1 MEDTPLG
8 DIPASAILDDV
19 PGAVGAIQSK
29 FNDAEHGRYQHEQR
43 WLKSYKNFRGI
54 YDSTTQF
61 RETEKSRVFIKITKT
76 KVLASFGQIID
87 VLFANK
93 KFPIV
98 VESSPMPE
106 GVAEFAHLDV
116 AGQMQQQQMQPQQA
130 PTDPFG
136 FAGDGRELPPGAT
149 EAQTPE
155 NFLGGMAQ
163 KYEGANL
170 AEGPSKMGEPQISP
184 ARETARR
191 MEKCIHDQLQEN
203 NAVNVLRH
211 SIFESVLLGTGIV
224 KGPFSESKTL
234 HRWDNNRQYSP
245 YQRSVPRIE
254 SVSCWDFFPD
264 PRATSIDD
272 CEYVIQR
279 HRMSSFQLRDLANKP
294 YFRKDNIAACLS
306 MGPNYTDK
314 YYEET
319 IRRES
324 TEDMS
329 DNTRFEVLEYWGML
343 DSNLASQIGLE
354 QELFDEL
361 TEVPVNIWVCG
372 QHILRAVLNPFVPYK
387 LPFHAFP
394 YEINPYQLF
403 GVGVPENM
411 EDAQL
416 LMNGHIRMAIDNLAL
431 AGNVVFDVDEASLV
445 PGQNYDIYPGKVF
458 RRQSGNPGTAIN
470 SVKFPNTAG
479 ENIQMYQAA
488 RQLADEETGLPS
500 IMHGQTGVSGT
511 GRTAAG
517 LSMLLGGANLS
528 IKTVIKN
535 IDDFMLKPL
544 GEALFHWNMQ
554 FNDEK
559 PDIVGD
565 LEIKPQGTAAVMQ
578 KEVRSQRLTAL
589 LQTVANPM
597 LAPFIKIPNLV
608 RELAIAQDI
617 DPDLLVNDMND
628 AQIFAEMLR
637 GLNVGQGNMPDPAAA
652 GQQPNGMGQSG
663 GLPPGFE
670 GETGGPAGGGEIG
683 LRDEMAAGQGAGGG
697 PPLVPEDAS

>member
-1 MEDTPLG
+1 MDDSILG
-8 DIPASAILDDV
+8 DTTTAPDLDDIPNV
-19 PGAVGAIQSK
+19 AGAIRSK
-29 FNDAEHGRYQHEQR
+29 FTDAEHGRYQHEQR
-43 WLKSYKNFRGI
+43 WLSGYKNFRGI

-76 KVLASFGQIID
+76 KVLAAYGQIID

-98 VESSPMPE
+98 VESSPLPE
-106 GVAEFAHLDV
+106 GIAEFAHLDV
-116 AGQMQQQQMQPQQA
+116 AGRAAQEQPQS
-130 PTDPFG
+130 PIDPYG

-149 EAQTPE
+149 EAQPV
-155 NFLGGMAQ
+155 NLGGLSQ
-163 KYEGANL
+163 EYEGANL
-170 AEGPSKMGEPQISP
+170 AEGPAKLGEPQISP
-184 ARETARR
+184 SREAARR
-191 MEKCIHDQLQEN
+191 MEKLIHDQLQEN

-211 SIFESVLLGTGIV
+211 SMFEATLLGTGII
-224 KGPFSESKTL
+224 KGPFNDSKTL
-234 HRWDNNRQYSP
+234 HRWDENKKYSP
-245 YQRSVPRIE
+245 YKRVVPRIE

-264 PRATSIDD
+264 PRATSVDD
-272 CEYVIQR
+272 CEYIIQR
-279 HRMSSFQLRDLANKP
+279 HRMSASQLRDLADKP
-294 YFRKDNIAACLS
+294 YFRPDNIAECLS
-306 MGPNYTDK
+306 MGPNYDDK

-319 IRRES
+319 IRRE
-324 TEDMS
+324 TLEEMS
-329 DNTRFEVLEYWGML
+329 SNTRFEVLEYWGML
-343 DSNLASQIGLE
+343 DSRLAAQIGLE
-354 QELFDEL
+354 EGIIDDLSEI
-361 TEVPVNIWVCG
+361 PVNIWICG
-372 QHILRAVLNPFVPYK
+372 THIIRAVFNPFVPYR
-387 LPFHAFP
+387 LPFQVFP
-394 YEINPYQLF
+394 YEVNPYQLF

-416 LMNGHIRMAIDNLAL
+416 LMNGHVRMAIDNLAL

-458 RRQSGNPGTAIN
+458 RRQSGTTGTAIN

-535 IDDFMLKPL
+535 IDDYLLKPL
-544 GEALFHWNMQ
+544 GESLFHWNMQ
-554 FNDEK
+554 FNEDRI
-559 PDIVGD
+559 DIVGD

-637 GLNVGQGNMPDPAAA
+637 GLNVGQGNMSDPSAA
-652 GQQPNGMGQSG
+652 GEQPNGMGQSG
-663 GLPPGFE
+663 GLPQGPQGAPS
-670 GETGGPAGGGEIG
+670 GPAGGGEIG
-683 LRDEMAAGQGAGGG
+683 LRDAPTSGQGTDGGT
-697 PPLVPEDAS
+697 PPVPEDAG

>member
-1 MEDTPLG
+1 
-8 DIPASAILDDV
+8 
-19 PGAVGAIQSK
+19 
-29 FNDAEHGRYQHEQR
+29 
-43 WLKSYKNFRGI
+43 
-54 YDSTTQF
+54 
-61 RETEKSRVFIKITKT
+61 VFIKITKT
-76 KVLASFGQIID
+76 KVLAAYGQIID

-98 VESSPMPE
+98 VESSPLPE
-106 GVAEFAHLDV
+106 GIAEFAHLDV
-116 AGQMQQQQMQPQQA
+116 AGRTAQQQPQG
-130 PTDPFG
+130 PIDPYG

-149 EAQTPE
+149 EAQPVD
-155 NFLGGMAQ
+155 LGGLSQ
-163 KYEGANL
+163 EYEGANL
-170 AEGPSKMGEPQISP
+170 AEGPAKLGEPQISP
-184 ARETARR
+184 SREAARR
-191 MEKCIHDQLQEN
+191 MEKLIHDQLQEN

-211 SIFESVLLGTGIV
+211 SMFEATLLGTGII
-224 KGPFSESKTL
+224 KGPFNDSKTL
-234 HRWDNNRQYSP
+234 HRWDENKKYSP
-245 YQRSVPRIE
+245 YKRVVPRIE

-264 PRATSIDD
+264 PRATSVDD
-272 CEYVIQR
+272 CEYIIQR
-279 HRMSSFQLRDLANKP
+279 HRMSASQLRDLADKP
-294 YFRKDNIAACLS
+294 YFRPDNIAECLS
-306 MGPNYTDK
+306 MGPNYDDK

-319 IRRES
+319 IRRE
-324 TEDMS
+324 TLEEMS
-329 DNTRFEVLEYWGML
+329 SNTRFEVLEYWGML
-343 DSNLASQIGLE
+343 DSRLAAQIGLE
-354 QELFDEL
+354 EGIIDDLSEI
-361 TEVPVNIWVCG
+361 PVNIWVCG
-372 QHILRAVLNPFVPYK
+372 NHILRAVFNPFVPYR
-387 LPFHAFP
+387 LPFQVFP
-394 YEINPYQLF
+394 YEVNPYQLF

-416 LMNGHIRMAIDNLAL
+416 LMNGHVRMAIDNLAL

-458 RRQSGNPGTAIN
+458 RRQSGTTGTAIN

-535 IDDFMLKPL
+535 IDDYLLKPL
-544 GEALFHWNMQ
+544 GESLFHWNMQ
-554 FNDEK
+554 FNEDHI
-559 PDIVGD
+559 DIVGD

-637 GLNVGQGNMPDPAAA
+637 GLNVGQGNMSDPNAA
-652 GQQPNGMGQSG
+652 GEQPNGMGQSG
-663 GLPPGFE
+663 GLPQGTE
-670 GETGGPAGGGEIG
+670 GQVSGPAGGGEIG
-683 LRDEMAAGQGAGGG
+683 LRDAPASGQDTGGG
-697 PPLVPEDAS
+697 TSPLPEGTG

>member
-1 MEDTPLG
+1 MDDSMLG
-8 DIPASAILDDV
+8 DTTTAPDLDDIPNV
-19 PGAVGAIQSK
+19 AGAIRSK
-29 FNDAEHGRYQHEQR
+29 FTDAEHGRYQHEQR
-43 WLKSYKNFRGI
+43 WLSGYKNFRGI

-76 KVLASFGQIID
+76 KVLAAYGQIID

-98 VESSPMPE
+98 VESSPLPE
-106 GVAEFAHLDV
+106 GIAEFAHLDV
-116 AGQMQQQQMQPQQA
+116 AGRTAQQQPQG
-130 PTDPFG
+130 PIDPYG

-149 EAQTPE
+149 EAQPVD
-155 NFLGGMAQ
+155 LGGLSQ
-163 KYEGANL
+163 EYEGANL
-170 AEGPSKMGEPQISP
+170 AEGPAKLGEPQISP
-184 ARETARR
+184 SREAARR
-191 MEKCIHDQLQEN
+191 MEKLIHDQLQEN

-211 SIFESVLLGTGIV
+211 SMFEATLLGTGII
-224 KGPFSESKTL
+224 KGPFNDSKTL
-234 HRWDNNRQYSP
+234 HRWDENKKYSP
-245 YQRSVPRIE
+245 YKRVVPRIE

-264 PRATSIDD
+264 PRATSVDD
-272 CEYVIQR
+272 CEYIIQR
-279 HRMSSFQLRDLANKP
+279 HRMSASQLRDLADKP
-294 YFRKDNIAACLS
+294 YFRPDNIAECLS
-306 MGPNYTDK
+306 MGPNYDDK

-319 IRRES
+319 IRRE
-324 TEDMS
+324 TLEEMS
-329 DNTRFEVLEYWGML
+329 SNTRFEVLEYWGML
-343 DSNLASQIGLE
+343 DSRLAAQIGLE
-354 QELFDEL
+354 EGIIDDLSEI
-361 TEVPVNIWVCG
+361 PVNIWVCG
-372 QHILRAVLNPFVPYK
+372 NHILRAVFNPFVPYR
-387 LPFHAFP
+387 LPFQVFP
-394 YEINPYQLF
+394 YEVNPYQLF

-416 LMNGHIRMAIDNLAL
+416 LMNGHVRMAIDNLAL

-458 RRQSGNPGTAIN
+458 RRQSGTTGTAIN

-535 IDDFMLKPL
+535 IDDYLLKPL
-544 GEALFHWNMQ
+544 GESLFHWNMQ
-554 FNDEK
+554 FNEDHI
-559 PDIVGD
+559 DIVGD

-637 GLNVGQGNMPDPAAA
+637 GLNVGQGNMSDPNAA
-652 GQQPNGMGQSG
+652 GEQPNGMGQSG
-663 GLPPGFE
+663 GLPQGTE
-670 GETGGPAGGGEIG
+670 GQVSGPAGGGEIG
-683 LRDEMAAGQGAGGG
+683 LRDAPASGQDTGGG
-697 PPLVPEDAS
+697 TSPLPEGTG